1 MTTATPA
8 ISIVTLPFTGLDA
21 IEAFH
26 AIGGALRLDKANDPL
41 EGPREGLTVAEARE
55 IAAIDGGLIGLVAEI
70 EWLGSDEETIGRC
83 GALNLLVQSPDA
95 RRGEIEVVIGD
106 LDGDFFPLTMVDN
119 DLVESATTALA
130 DHIAATIA

>member
-1 MTTATPA
+1 MTTTTTA

-21 IEAFH
+21 IEAFQ
-26 AIGGALRLDKANDPL
+26 AIGGALRLDKANDPI

-55 IAAIDGGLIGLVAEI
+55 IAAIDGGLIVLVAEI
-70 EWLGSDEETIGRC
+70 EWVGSDEETIGRC
-83 GALNLLVQSPDA
+83 GALNLLVPPDA
-95 RRGEIEVVIGD
+95 RRGEIEVVVGD
-106 LDGDFFPLTMVDN
+106 LDGRFSPLTEVDG